1 MNTNNRVTAIVPS
14 YNERPRIG
22 GVLSALLRARHISEI
37 IVVDDGSSDGTA
49 DFVKKMFPSVN
60 CLVNETNRGK
70 AFSMNR
76 GVEKSSGGIIFFCDA
91 DLTGLDSETVDVLVL
106 PIINNTYDM
115 YIGIRNNKMQ
125 KSFLPFALNS
135 GERAIRKELWEKL
148 PDFYKHRFRIEVG
161 LNYMVRYCTKKGI
174 GYAVMPYYQTL
185 KEKKYGFLEGQR
197 QRFGMNVD
205 VSAAW
210 FRAIYDFWFLERA
223 LRRIGRRN
231 DIIYP

>member
-1 MNTNNRVTAIVPS
+1 MNTNNRVTAIVPA
-14 YNERPRIG
+14 YNERPRIEV
-22 GVLSALLRARHISEI
+22 VLSALLRAQYISEI

-49 DFVKKMFPSVN
+49 DFVKKMFPSVRF
-60 CLVNETNRGK
+60 LANETNRGK

-76 GVEKSSGGIIFFCDA
+76 GVEESSGGIIFFCDA
-91 DLTGLDSETVDVLVL
+91 DLTGLTPETVDALVL
-106 PIINNTYDM
+106 PIIENTYDM

-161 LNYMVRYCTKKGI
+161 LNYMVRYSTKKGI

-185 KEKKYGFLEGQR
+185 KEKKYGFFKGQR
-197 QRFGMNVD
+197 QRFGMNID
-205 VSAAW
+205 VSVAW
-210 FRAIYDFWFLERA
+210 FCAVYDFWFL
-223 LRRIGRRN
+223 GH
-231 DIIYP
+231 IIRKK

>member
-1 MNTNNRVTAIVPS
+1 MNTNNHVTAVVPA
-14 YNERPRIG
+14 YNEQPRIG

-60 CLVNETNRGK
+60 CLVNEINRGK
-70 AFSMNR
+70 AFSMSR
-76 GVEKSSGGIIFFCDA
+76 GVKESSGGIIFFCDA
-91 DLTGLDSETVDVLVL
+91 DLTGLAPETVDALVL
-106 PIINNTYDM
+106 PIIENKYDM

-135 GERAIRKELWEKL
+135 GERAIRKELWKKL

-161 LNYMVRYCTKKGI
+161 LNYMVRYSTKKGI
-174 GYAVMPYYQTL
+174 GYTVMPYYQTL
-185 KEKKYGFLEGQR
+185 KEKKYGFWKGQR

-205 VSAAW
+205 VVVAW
-210 FRAIYDFWFLERA
+210 FRAVYEFWFLG
-223 LRRIGRRN
+223 RIVRKN
-231 DIIYP
+231 DRIHP

>member
-1 MNTNNRVTAIVPS
+1 MNTNNKVTAVVPA

-22 GVLSALLRARHISEI
+22 GVLSALLHARHISEI
-37 IVVDDGSSDGTA
+37 IVVDDGSSDGTV
-49 DFVKKMFPSVN
+49 DFIEKMFPSVRL
-60 CLVNETNRGK
+60 LVNETNRGK

-76 GVEKSSGGIIFFCDA
+76 GVKESSGGIIFFCDA
-91 DLTGLDSETVDVLVL
+91 DLTGLDSETVDALIL

-161 LNYMVRYCTKKGI
+161 LNYMVRYSTKKGM

-185 KEKKYGFLEGQR
+185 KEKKYGFFEGQR

-205 VSAAW
+205 VVIAW
-210 FRAIYDFWFLERA
+210 FRAVYDFWFLEWVIK
-223 LRRIGRRN
+223 RIVRKN
-231 DIIYP
+231 DKI

>member
-1 MNTNNRVTAIVPS
+1 MSTNNRVTAIIPA

-22 GVLSALLRARHISEI
+22 GVLLALLGAKHISEI
-37 IVVDDGSSDGTA
+37 IVVDDGSSDGTV
-49 DFVKKMFPSVN
+49 DFIEKTFPSVR
-60 CLVNETNRGK
+60 CLANKTNRGK

-76 GVEKSSGGIIFFCDA
+76 GVEESSSDIIFFCDA
-91 DLTGLDSETVDVLVL
+91 DLIGLDSETVDALIL

-125 KSFLPFALNS
+125 KSFLPFAINS
-135 GERAIRKELWEKL
+135 GERALRKELWEKL

-161 LNYMVRYCTKKGI
+161 LNYMVRYSTKKGI

-185 KEKKYGFLEGQR
+185 KEKKYGFFEGQR

-205 VSAAW
+205 VVIAW
-210 FRAIYDFWFLERA
+210 FRAVYDFWFLGHF
-223 LRRIGRRN
+223 LRRN
-231 DIIYP
+231 DRI

>member
-22 GVLSALLRARHISEI
+22 GVLQALLGARHISEV

-76 GVEKSSGGIIFFCDA
+76 GVEESSCDIIFFCDS
-91 DLTGLDSETVDVLVL
+91 DLTGLTPEIVDA
-106 PIINNTYDM
+106 IIEPVTNYKYDM
-115 YIGIRNNKMQ
+115 FIGLANNIMQ

-135 GERAIRKELWEKL
+135 GQRAIRKELWEKL
-148 PDFYKHRFRIEVG
+148 PAFYKHRFRIEVG
-161 LNYMVRYCTKKGI
+161 LNYLARYCSRKGM
-174 GYAVMPYYQTL
+174 GYRVMPYYNTL
-185 KEKKYGFLEGQR
+185 KEKKYGFFEGQR
-197 QRFGMNVD
+197 QRFGLNID
-205 VSAAW
+205 VSIAW
-210 FRAIYDFWFLERA
+210 FRAIYDFWFIGYIV
-223 LRRIGRRN
+223 RRKDR
-231 DIIYP
+231 IYP